1 MTILTRPE
9 RLALLL
15 NLLGDDAVDL
25 AQEGLP
31 GGISGDLG
39 AALEDFQQYPPSQE
53 EIDLVLDDFEAYFSL
68 ALKAVGKES
77 GDKDDEEEEGDEDE
91 GLPAPRVLK
100 LSEEHFDVDI
110 TPTKRF
116 DPIQKSGNAL
126 LDLNRLHPYQVAHAL
141 RDESPE
147 IIALVVNKL
156 ASAHAAKTLECFPE
170 SLRPG
175 VFMGLAKPAATKPMV
190 LETLLKQTLEM
201 ALEVKERETIED
213 SADKMAR
220 LMRSLPKTVRAPMLE
235 ELATK
240 DQALADDVKKQLYQ
254 FDDLSRLEDRDLQ
267 KILGQCQTDSLVVAL
282 QGADETLLG
291 RILGNMSKRAK
302 ESLQE
307 EMEFKTNAKQEEI
320 DGGRA
325 EVVAILVSLDESG
338 EITLE

>member
-25 AQEGLP
+25 AKEGLP

-39 AALEDFQQYPPSQE
+39 TALQDFQQYPPSQE

-68 ALKAVGKES
+68 ALKAV
-77 GDKDDEEEEGDEDE
+77 DKVGGNADGGSADEEEEG
-91 GLPAPRVLK
+91 LPAPKVLK
-100 LSEEHFDVDI
+100 ISEDHFDVDI
-110 TPTKRF
+110 APTKRF

-126 LDLNRLHPYQVAHAL
+126 LDINRLHPYQVAHAL
-141 RDESPE
+141 REERPE
-147 IIALVVNKL
+147 IIALVVSKL
-156 ASAHAAKTLECFPE
+156 ASEHAAKTLECFPE

-190 LETLLKQTLEM
+190 QETLLKKTLEM

-213 SADKMAR
+213 SAEKMAR
-220 LMRSLPKTVRAPMLE
+220 LMRSLPKTVRTPMLD

-254 FDDLSRLEDRDLQ
+254 FDDLNRLEDRDLQ

-282 QGADETLLG
+282 QGADETILA